1 MPLGFAIEDSD
12 VSSFTLSSSAHI
24 ASATGREFMLGE
36 CRTGPLAAWRFG
48 GRIVGLVDDRSRVDS
63 WDLRTPSCA
72 LMAKQRTKPPR
83 SCRAGD
89 CVVCRG
95 ASRECTA
102 AAFCALQHR
111 QRICT
116 VDFAIAPFLPQPLDR
131 SPARA
136 GSGSRHACAHLKR
149 GGCAVRFHRQRR
161 ETHACQRQQA
171 PHCLRFLAPSL
182 PLVLRCTRFV
192 RTASYI
198 LLVIICF
205 FDEFVPSLCVG
216 MLSRKFKKES
226 GTALGFSRRRRGH
239 ARLLKPM
246 APRQSLTLRGQRPVT
261 CVLLSPFSAC
271 PPLASLAPPS
281 RVALQA
287 PQSRLRSQKTP
298 PPPPA
303 TSIAATARR
312 WQTAQT
318 GRHTTWSSSA
328 ASMATWR
335 YRTCSASQ
343 ASRGRSSRL
352 PTRRRLK
359 PPCWSCK
366 KHRSTAAKCT
376 CRCLAPRV
384 NRMELSKNLPF
395 VRPRC
400 SSLSASLT
408 APQASSMRSERA
420 RRSLPLPPSPAPPR
434 AKTWRYRGSS

>member
-1 MPLGFAIEDSD
+1 LCRSSLGYQHFAPLIPSTLMPLGFAIEDSD

-89 CVVCRG
+89 CVVCSG

-198 LLVIICF
+198 HLVIIF
-205 FDEFVPSLCVG
+205 FLMSSCQVCVCG
-216 MLSRKFKKES
+216 CCR
-226 GTALGFSRRRRGH
+226 GNSRRSPVRR
-239 ARLLKPM
+239 
-246 APRQSLTLRGQRPVT
+246 
-261 CVLLSPFSAC
+261 SAS
-271 PPLASLAPPS
+271 AG
-281 RVALQA
+281 VD
-287 PQSRLRSQKTP
+287 
-298 PPPPA
+298 
-303 TSIAATARR
+303 AAT
-312 WQTAQT
+312 
-318 GRHTTWSSSA
+318 
-328 ASMATWR
+328 
-335 YRTCSASQ
+335 
-343 ASRGRSSRL
+343 
-352 PTRRRLK
+352 
-359 PPCWSCK
+359 
-366 KHRSTAAKCT
+366 
-376 CRCLAPRV
+376 
-384 NRMELSKNLPF
+384 
-395 VRPRC
+395 
-400 SSLSASLT
+400 
-408 APQASSMRSERA
+408 RA
-420 RRSLPLPPSPAPPR
+420 C
-434 AKTWRYRGSS
+434 